1 MERRVGIGA
10 TNAAALIRRS
20 VDVVRRD
27 SLLCLGRP
35 PARNPHAGSDD
46 DSPRARRFVSPR
58 APTPAMGHAGCRAS
72 LLAGRTPRAI
82 GPAGATSIANTLDS
96 RNPPP
101 GVRTSCRT
109 GPLQPP
115 APSRRRATLA
125 TLLASS
131 MIRPTARRCST
142 ASGSISSNCASASN
156 AVTASF
162 SACCAARNDSALA
175 SSAPRDA
182 SSE

>member
-1 MERRVGIGA
+1 MERQVGIGA

-58 APTPAMGHAGCRAS
+58 VSTLKMGHAGCRES
-72 LLAGRTPRAI
+72 LLAGWTPLAI

-101 GVRTSCRT
+101 SVRTSCRT
-109 GPLQPP
+109 GPLQLP
-115 APSRRRATLA
+115 AASSRRATFA
-125 TLLASS
+125 ARLASS
-131 MIRPTARRCST
+131 TIRPTARRCST
-142 ASGSISSNCASASN
+142 ASGSSSSSCASASS
-156 AVTASF
+156 AVTVSF

-175 SSAPRDA
+175 SSAPRAA
-182 SSE
+182 SPE